1 MTLLDMVSDGIA
13 PQPED
18 DYKWMHQQVR
28 QLERRER
35 TVLEL
40 RYQDHQMV
48 SFARI
53 AEMTGLS
60 KDQVQRLERNALQK
74 LRRRLTPILNPD

>member
-1 MTLLDMVSDGIA
+1 MVR
-13 PQPED
+13 Q
-18 DYKWMHQQVR
+18 WMHQQVG

-40 RYQDHQMV
+40 RYRDHQVV
-48 SFARI
+48 SFARV

-74 LRRRLTPILNPD
+74 LRRRLTPLLYPD

>member
-13 PQPED
+13 PQPVD
-18 DYKWMHQQVR
+18 DYQWMHQQVG

-40 RYQDHQMV
+40 RYRDHQVV
-48 SFARI
+48 SFARV

-74 LRRRLTPILNPD
+74 LRRRLTPLLYPD